1 MQIYEDE
8 LKNISSLIQPPPGG
22 NISTF
27 QSEIENNFDKLQ
39 EIKIQAEKIIADD
52 QLTKKTLAEIFTVV
66 EEMQLAVWKNT
77 EALEEATKKCKKEE
91 AIFDEINA
99 EIETKFKTVTKQ
111 MEEKTEALEKDLV
124 EIETDIVRTEKE
136 VESLEDILDKMETFI
151 SLHKEVAH
159 LKEIKEELDKIPEHT
174 CRNVSLV

>member
-52 QLTKKTLAEIFTVV
+52 QLTKKTSRNFYRRRR
-66 EEMQLAVWKNT
+66 N
-77 EALEEATKKCKKEE
+77 ATCS
-91 AIFDEINA
+91 
-99 EIETKFKTVTKQ
+99 
-111 MEEKTEALEKDLV
+111 LEKHG
-124 EIETDIVRTEKE
+124 
-136 VESLEDILDKMETFI
+136 S
-151 SLHKEVAH
+151 
-159 LKEIKEELDKIPEHT
+159 P
-174 CRNVSLV
+174 